1 MTRAS
6 LPIAIVLLVTAS
18 AAAQEQEAAPPRAAV
33 LTPATTDG
41 GDGGLASAFERVL
54 RARLDALDVVEVEG
68 TPALNLADLQLAV
81 GCVADTPTC
90 HRAVAEQLGVTRL
103 MIPSIDR
110 AGETLVGTITYFDA
124 ASMQSKSAVRRA
136 EGERAPNELLA
147 QIDAMVRELFEL
159 PPPEEPLEPVE
170 YELDGSGGGAA
181 AGPQPPALPPEEP
194 GPSPIPFIV
203 AGVGLAALGTG
214 VAFGLMSESTE
225 GDWENAPTG
234 SRDEV
239 DDAIALR
246 EDAEQQATIANILLG
261 VGGGLVVIGAALFVV
276 LEMDGGD
283 EEPPPSTALRPWV
296 APDGAGIAVA
306 GHWGDA
312 L

>member
-1 MTRAS
+1 MMRAS
-6 LPIAIVLLVTAS
+6 LVLTILLPVAATAT
-18 AAAQEQEAAPPRAAV
+18 AQERPRVAV

-54 RARLDALDVVEVEG
+54 RARLDALEVVDVEG

-90 HRAVAEQLGVTRL
+90 HRAVAEQLGVTGL

-110 AGETLVGTITYFDA
+110 ANETLVGTIAFFDA
-124 ASMQSKSAVRRA
+124 SSMQSTSAVRRA

-147 QIDAMVRELFEL
+147 QIDAMVREIFDL
-159 PPPEEPLEPVE
+159 PPPEEPLEPAE
-170 YELDGSGGGAA
+170 YELEPSGGGTGG
-181 AGPQPPALPPEEP
+181 AGPAPVGPALPPEEP
-194 GPSPIPFIV
+194 GPSPVPFIV
-203 AGVGLAALGTG
+203 AGVGVAALGTG
-214 VAFGLMSESTE
+214 VVFGLMSESTE

-239 DDAIALR
+239 DAALALR
-246 EDAEQQATIANILLG
+246 DDAEQQATIANILLG
-261 VGGGLVVIGAALFVV
+261 VGGGLIVVGAALFVV
-276 LEMDGGD
+276 LELDSGE
-283 EEPPPSTALRPWV
+283 EEPPAATALAPWITD
-296 APDGAGIAVA
+296 DGAGLAVA
-306 GHWGDA
+306 GRWGGA